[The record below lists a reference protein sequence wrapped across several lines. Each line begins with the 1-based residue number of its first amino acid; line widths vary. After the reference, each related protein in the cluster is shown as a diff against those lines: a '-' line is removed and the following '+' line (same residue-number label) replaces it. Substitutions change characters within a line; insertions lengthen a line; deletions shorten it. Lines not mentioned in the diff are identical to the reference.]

1 MWIGNLSVVVIILG
15 CAAYQYL
22 KGTVVKAFATVII
35 TVCASIAA
43 FGFFEVSAKLLLRY
57 AASVG
62 PWAQPLCFMLLFVL
76 AFAILQTAASQLTR
90 QPTDLGFWPERVGR
104 VVCGIFLGLVL
115 SGLLLTALAM
125 APLPNKYPYQRFD
138 PRYTD
143 AEKPNKV
150 FLNADGLATGWF
162 SMVSRGSLSA
172 IRNKRSFATLH
183 PALLDQ
189 LFLNRLSAGDN
200 LSVMTASPAIE
211 VQNKNAAWY
220 LAGPITD
227 SDGQQLPPKS
237 GHNLLVVRVGIR
249 KRAAKDAARFTLS
262 QLRLICKPK
271 AYADKPLAG
280 KGANIYPIG
289 YMKAADQLQKKK
301 LNDPIQIGSA
311 DFTDRVKLIDFAFYV
326 PDGSVPVLLEFKLNN
341 VAEVPPPV
349 PTEQAPEIVPFTEST
364 ASETAD
370 RPSDRRESA
379 RPRQPITTRPRRGL
393 SGVSKG
399 ILGDDFDE

>member
-1 MWIGNLSVVVIILG
+1 MWIGNLSVVLIILG

-22 KGTVVKAFATVII
+22 KGTVVKAFATIII

-43 FGFFEVSAKLLLRY
+43 FGFFEISARLLLRY

-62 PWAQPLCFMLLFVL
+62 PWAQPLCFTLLFVL
-76 AFAILQTAASQLTR
+76 AFTILQTAASHLTR
-90 QPTDLGFWPERVGR
+90 QPTDLGLWPERIGR
-104 VVCGIFLGLVL
+104 VVCGIFLGLIL

-125 APLPNKYPYQRFD
+125 APLSNKYPYERFD
-138 PRYTD
+138 ARYPNS
-143 AEKPNKV
+143 EQPNKV

-162 SMVSRGSLSA
+162 SLVSRGSLSA

-200 LSVMTASPAIE
+200 LSIMTASPAIE
-211 VQNKNAAWY
+211 VQDKNASWY
-220 LAGPITD
+220 LSGPITD
-227 SDGQQLPPKS
+227 SDGEQLSPKS
-237 GHNLLVVRVGIR
+237 GHNLLIVRVGIR

-262 QLRLICKPK
+262 QLRLICKPT
-271 AYADKPLAG
+271 AYADKPLVG
-280 KGANIYPIG
+280 KGHNIYPVG
-289 YMKAADQLQKKK
+289 YMKAANQLQKKK
-301 LNDPIQIGSA
+301 LNDPIQIASA
-311 DFTDRVKLIDFAFYV
+311 DFTDRAKLIDFAFYV

-370 RPSDRRESA
+370 RSSDRRESP
-379 RPRQPITTRPRRGL
+379 RPRQPTTTRPRRGL

>member
-1 MWIGNLSVVVIILG
+1 MWIGNLSVVLIISG

-22 KGTVVKAFATVII
+22 RGTVVKAFATII
-35 TVCASIAA
+35 IAVCASIAA
-43 FGFFEVSAKLLLRY
+43 FGFFEISARLLLRY

-62 PWAQPLCFMLLFVL
+62 PWAQPLCFTLLFVL
-76 AFAILQTAASQLTR
+76 AFAILQTVASQLTR
-90 QPTDLGFWPERVGR
+90 QPTDLGLWPERVGR
-104 VVCGIFLGLVL
+104 VVCGIFLGLIL

-125 APLPNKYPYQRFD
+125 APLSNKYPYERFD
-138 PRYTD
+138 PRYPN

-162 SMVSRGSLSA
+162 SMVSSGSFSA

-189 LFLNRLSAGDN
+189 LFLNRLSTGDN
-200 LSVMTASPAIE
+200 LSVMTGSAAIE
-211 VQNKNAAWY
+211 VPKKNAAWY
-220 LAGPITD
+220 LSGHITD
-227 SDGQQLPPKS
+227 SDGQQLSPKS
-237 GHNLLVVRVGIR
+237 GHNLLVVRVGIK

-271 AYADKPLAG
+271 AYADKPLVG
-280 KGANIYPIG
+280 KGHNIYPVG
-289 YMKAADQLQKKK
+289 WMKAANQLQKKK
-301 LNDPIQIGSA
+301 LNDPIQIASD
-311 DFTDRVKLIDFAFYV
+311 DFTDRVKLIAFAFYV
-326 PDGSVPVLLEFKLNN
+326 PDGSVPVLIEFKLNN

-349 PTEQAPEIVPFTEST
+349 PTEQAPEIVPFIESA

-370 RPSDRRESA
+370 RSSNRRESS
-379 RPRQPITTRPRRGL
+379 RPNQPISTRPRRGL

-399 ILGDDFDE
+399 ILGDDFE